1 MQFSIPLDPEIAKE
15 LMEYEKQWKKGNSLL
30 YFPADYT
37 VVDIETTGFEPYC
50 DEIIEVACIKY
61 RDNKETERFESLIRP
76 TGYTDDN
83 GNIRYIDDF
92 IIDHTGITND
102 MLATAPKFED
112 IAIELYGLLQNE
124 ILVGHN
130 VNFDINFLL
139 EQFRWNHNLP
149 LRNDFVDTLRLS
161 RKILPSL
168 PRHRLCDLMEYFNLT
183 GTLHRSLSDCLITQQ
198 VFVKLYETA
207 SSQGLDLSKKTAFK
221 PKPLDLKTL
230 QCENASPD
238 PNGMFYNKNC
248 VFTGKLERFTRKD
261 AAQIVVNLGGK
272 CENGVTKNTNFLII
286 GGMNSSLVKDGKSN
300 KMIKAEKLRRSGQD
314 IQILSENT
322 FYDLIAEDMQ

>member
-15 LMEYEKQWKKGNSLL
+15 LMEYEKQWKKGDSLL

-61 RDNKETERFESLIRP
+61 RDNKEIERFESLIRP
-76 TGYTDDN
+76 PEYTDDN

-92 IIDHTGITND
+92 IIEHTGITND

-112 IAIELYGLLQNE
+112 IAVELYGLLQNE

-139 EQFRWNHNLP
+139 EQFRWNHSLP

-238 PNGMFYNKNC
+238 PNSMFYNKNC
-248 VFTGKLERFTRKD
+248 VFTGKLERFARKD

-322 FYDLIAEDMQ
+322 FYDLIAEDM

>member
-1 MQFSIPLDPEIAKE
+1 
-15 LMEYEKQWKKGNSLL
+15 MEYEKQIKKGNSLL

-37 VVDIETTGFEPYC
+37 VIDIETTGFEPYC

-61 RDNKETERFESLIRP
+61 RDNKEIDRFESLIQP
-76 TGYTDDN
+76 PADIDDN

-92 IIDHTGITND
+92 ISEHTSITND

-112 IAIELYGLLQNE
+112 IAIKLYGLLKDE

-139 EQFRWNHNLP
+139 DQFRWKHNLP

-161 RKILPSL
+161 RKILPNL
-168 PRHRLCDLMEYFNLT
+168 PRHRLCDLMEYFNIQ
-183 GTLHRSLSDCLITQQ
+183 GILHRSLSDCLITQQ
-198 VFVKLYETA
+198 VFVNLYETA
-207 SSQGLDLSKKTAFK
+207 SKQGFDLSKKTAFK

-230 QCENASPD
+230 QCENTNPD

-248 VFTGKLERFTRKD
+248 VFTGKLERFARKD

-286 GGMNSSLVKDGKSN
+286 GGMNSPLIKDGKSS
-300 KMIKAEKLRRSGQD
+300 KMLKAEKLRRSGQD

-322 FYDLIAEDMQ
+322 FYELIAQQI